1 MACAGEIELFLY
13 LLLTFLVRMLNDG
26 LDGRRKNW
34 IVMIEDINAE
44 EQDINAEEQ
53 CVKGLINK

>member
-1 MACAGEIELFLY
+1 MMACAGEIELFLY

-53 CVKGLINK
+53 

>member
-1 MACAGEIELFLY
+1 MVSPPV
-13 LLLTFLVRMLNDG
+13 LTLDYYFNYDGMCRMLNDG

-53 CVKGLINK
+53 